1 MIIDTFYDY
10 FDTIMETFIETLYI
24 FMWIVYVNNYF
35 FQYNKRI
42 NDLEVEI
49 VGLRR
54 MVYAFLDDK
63 TQTTHF
69 SKYYSIV
76 PAKSKKN
83 DTNDINANDANKV
96 LNDRVTKL
104 KKMILSLREELGE
117 LKTRVNNI
125 QDHYELSDASDE

>member
-125 QDHYELSDASDE
+125 QDDYELSDASDE

>member
-1 MIIDTFYDY
+1 
-10 FDTIMETFIETLYI
+10 
-24 FMWIVYVNNYF
+24 MWIIYVNNYF
-35 FQYNKRI
+35 FKYNKRI

-69 SKYYSIV
+69 SKHYSIV
-76 PAKSKKN
+76 PVKSKRN
-83 DTNDINANDANKV
+83 ETNEV
-96 LNDRVTKL
+96 LNDRVIKL

-117 LKTRVNNI
+117 LKTRMDNI
-125 QDHYELSDASDE
+125 EDDDYYPSEIDE

>member
-1 MIIDTFYDY
+1 MIIDTFNDH
-10 FDTIMETFIETLYI
+10 FETIIETLFETFYI

-35 FQYNKRI
+35 FKYNKRI

-69 SKYYSIV
+69 SKHYSIV
-76 PAKSKKN
+76 PVKKN
-83 DTNDINANDANKV
+83 EKNEKNDV
-96 LNDRVTKL
+96 LNERVIKL
-104 KKMILSLREELGE
+104 KKMILSLREELDE
-117 LKTRVNNI
+117 LKRRMDYI
-125 QDHYELSDASDE
+125 EDEKEHDYEPSEIDE